1 MGCGNV
7 KEKLENEI
15 LKVKMDRNVVQYER
29 KKQFQLLKEI
39 YGCEHEIPNIPD
51 YIDTTPIGNH
61 IKNKKNSIPVPS
73 SKHRKKKKLRP
84 KRSSS
89 FKLKK
94 NSLISKADT
103 IDETKQRNNIK
114 RNNTKKI
121 TIKM

>member
-61 IKNKKNSIPVPS
+61 IKNKKNSIPLPS
-73 SKHRKKKKLRP
+73 SRSKKKKLRT

-89 FKLKK
+89 FKIKK

-103 IDETKQRNNIK
+103 IDETKQRNSKK
-114 RNNTKKI
+114 RNSKKKR
-121 TIKM
+121 TIKL

>member
-61 IKNKKNSIPVPS
+61 IKNKKNSIPLPS
-73 SKHRKKKKLRP
+73 SRSKKKKLRT

-89 FKLKK
+89 FKIKK

-103 IDETKQRNNIK
+103 IDETKQRNSIK
-114 RNNTKKI
+114 RNSTKKR

>member
-29 KKQFQLLKEI
+29 KKQLQLLKEI

-61 IKNKKNSIPVPS
+61 IKNKKNSIPLPS
-73 SKHRKKKKLRP
+73 SRSKKKKLRT

-89 FKLKK
+89 FKIKK

-103 IDETKQRNNIK
+103 IDETKQRNSKK
-114 RNNTKKI
+114 RNSKKKR
-121 TIKM
+121 TIKL